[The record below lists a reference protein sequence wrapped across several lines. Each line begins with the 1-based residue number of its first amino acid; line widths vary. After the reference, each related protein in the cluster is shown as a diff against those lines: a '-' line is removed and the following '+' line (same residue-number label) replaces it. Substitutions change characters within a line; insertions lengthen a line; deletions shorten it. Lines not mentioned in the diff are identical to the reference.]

1 MEYRTLGATGVQV
14 SAQCLGAMMFGAMGN
29 TDHDDCIRII
39 HRALDAG
46 INFIDTADVYS
57 AGESEKIVG
66 AALADRRDDVVLA
79 TKFFGVMGE
88 DPNRRG
94 GSRRWIMTEV
104 ENSLRRLGTDYIDLY
119 QIHRYPDGTALDE
132 TISALTDLQR
142 AGKIRY
148 FGHSAFPADRIVEGQ
163 WIAEDRS
170 LGRFRCEQCSYS
182 LFSRRVEYNVLPT
195 CARYGLGVITYS
207 PLAGGWLSGRYRSA
221 EDFGED
227 SRIVRL
233 AKRWGGFDPEEEL
246 NQRRLRLSG
255 AIQAVADDA
264 GLPMAHL
271 AVAFTQEHP
280 AVTSTIV
287 GPRTMDQ
294 LEDLLAAAEVRLETD
309 VLDALDEIAPPGTNV
324 APRDPSSEP
333 AGMSATA
340 RRRIQGT

>member
-1 MEYRTLGATGVQV
+1 MNDELEQGE
-14 SAQCLGAMMFGAMGN
+14 
-29 TDHDDCIRII
+29 
-39 HRALDAG
+39 
-46 INFIDTADVYS
+46 DTAI
-57 AGESEKIVG
+57 ETEQ
-66 AALADRRDDVVLA
+66 AAV
-79 TKFFGVMGE
+79 
-88 DPNRRG
+88 
-94 GSRRWIMTEV
+94 EV
-104 ENSLRRLGTDYIDLY
+104 
-119 QIHRYPDGTALDE
+119 
-132 TISALTDLQR
+132 
-142 AGKIRY
+142 
-148 FGHSAFPADRIVEGQ
+148 
-163 WIAEDRS
+163 
-170 LGRFRCEQCSYS
+170 
-182 LFSRRVEYNVLPT
+182 
-195 CARYGLGVITYS
+195 
-207 PLAGGWLSGRYRSA
+207 

-246 NQRRLRLSG
+246 NQRRLRLAG

-264 GLPMAHL
+264 DLPMAHL